1 MLIFDVSNRDQLATD
16 FDVQAK
22 LQNVTVN
29 DLTEKKV
36 RKINETLRGDRRLN
50 AYGLASVNPL
60 ISTIFAF
67 IILLIRSYEI
77 GNDMLKITQNMAV

>member
-1 MLIFDVSNRDQLATD
+1 MATD

>member
-1 MLIFDVSNRDQLATD
+1 M
-16 FDVQAK
+16 
-22 LQNVTVN
+22 TVN

>member
-1 MLIFDVSNRDQLATD
+1 MATD
-16 FDVQAK
+16 FDVQVK